1 MFTTSVIF
9 QPYPVHFGKNRSSV
23 LRNVQLTLMTR
34 IYTLAVNGQTL
45 LEVDVDAPRWLPIA
59 PQVNRRWL
67 RSFVAVTLKNYF
79 SPRTSAAVDRIC
91 LN

>member
-1 MFTTSVIF
+1 M
-9 QPYPVHFGKNRSSV
+9 
-23 LRNVQLTLMTR
+23 R

-45 LEVDVDAPRWLPIA
+45 LEVDVETSRWLPIA

-67 RSFVAVTLKNYF
+67 RSFVAVALQNCF
-79 SPRTSAAVDRIC
+79 SPQTAGAIERVY

>member
-1 MFTTSVIF
+1 
-9 QPYPVHFGKNRSSV
+9 
-23 LRNVQLTLMTR
+23 
-34 IYTLAVNGQTL
+34 LAVNGQTL

-79 SPRTSAAVDRIC
+79 SPRTNAAVERVC